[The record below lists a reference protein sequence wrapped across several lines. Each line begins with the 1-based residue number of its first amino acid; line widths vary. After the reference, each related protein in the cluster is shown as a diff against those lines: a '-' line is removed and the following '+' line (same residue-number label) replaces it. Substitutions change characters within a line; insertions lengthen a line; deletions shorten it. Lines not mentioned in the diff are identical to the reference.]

1 MLLLQTTAARDK
13 GARAV
18 AACEARGGNVAGGRP
33 HRRGVA
39 GGDHATIAFP
49 RVRGPG
55 HAAMGQRG
63 PLASGP

>member
-1 MLLLQTTAARDK
+1 MIARDK

-18 AACEARGGNVAGGRP
+18 AACAARGGNLAGGRP
-33 HRRGVA
+33 CRREVA
-39 GGDHATIAFP
+39 DGDHTTAVFP
-49 RVRGPG
+49 CVRGPG